1 VSFVTT
7 QPQASTA
14 SDGNV
19 QGTGSAMSAA
29 DATAAAPRTGPLRF
43 ILVVLSRFFELNRR
57 LSGRVD
63 KKLNP
68 DHGDLHRSFLR
79 AVETELQSLPP
90 GAVVVDIGGGRQ
102 CAYSHAVPQ
111 HSGIHLVAVDISPEE
126 LAANQD
132 VTDRRVANVA
142 EGLPF
147 ANAEVDLIV
156 SQYCLEH
163 VDGVPQ
169 AAQHMS
175 RVLKSGGKA
184 IHFMPCRYS
193 TFGVAARV
201 LPFGP
206 LLKLLHFVSPETV
219 GKVEFDVHYDHCY
232 PKAIEGVMRDA
243 GFRRVTVEA
252 SHISA
257 AYFFPVFPLYL
268 LVWAYESVVRRLGA
282 RSLMAYMMVTA
293 ER

>member
-7 QPQASTA
+7 QSEALLAPA
-14 SDGNV
+14 GNL
-19 QGTGSAMSAA
+19 QRNGSAIN
-29 DATAAAPRTGPLRF
+29 ATERATVAPTTRLLRF
-43 ILVVLSRFFELNRR
+43 IVSVLSRFFELNSR
-57 LSGRVD
+57 LSSRVD
-63 KKLNP
+63 TKLNP

-102 CAYSHAVPQ
+102 CAYSHAVPKDR
-111 HSGIHLVAVDISPEE
+111 GIRLVAVDISAEE
-126 LAANQD
+126 LAANQE

-147 ANAEVDLIV
+147 EDGEVDLIV

-163 VDGVPQ
+163 VDGVPR
-169 AAQHMS
+169 AAQHMA
-175 RVLKSGGKA
+175 RVLKPGGKA

-193 TFGVAARV
+193 TFGIAARV

-206 LLKLLHFVSPETV
+206 LLKLLHFATPETV

-232 PKAIEGVMRDA
+232 PKAIDRVMREA
-243 GFRRVTVEA
+243 GFQNVTVAA
-252 SHISA
+252 SHVSA
-257 AYFFPVFPLYL
+257 SYFFPVFPVYL
-268 LVWAYESVVRRLGA
+268 LVWAYESLVRLVDA
-282 RSLMAYMMVTA
+282 RSLMAYMFVTA
-293 ER
+293 QR

>member
-7 QPQASTA
+7 QPEALLAAAGS
-14 SDGNV
+14 S
-19 QGTGSAMSAA
+19 QGDGSATKSTGRAA
-29 DATAAAPRTGPLRF
+29 VDAASRLLRF
-43 ILVVLSRFFELNRR
+43 IFSVSRFFEWNSR
-57 LSGRVD
+57 LSSGVD
-63 KKLNP
+63 RKLNP

-79 AVETELQSLPP
+79 AVETELRSLPP

-102 CAYSHAVPQ
+102 CAYSQWVPKD
-111 HSGIHLVAVDISPEE
+111 SGIRLVAVDISPQE
-126 LAANQD
+126 LAANHD

-147 ANAEVDLIV
+147 EDGEVDLIV

-163 VDGVPQ
+163 VDGVPR
-169 AAQHMS
+169 AAQHMA
-175 RVLKSGGKA
+175 RVLKPGGKA

-206 LLKLLHFVSPETV
+206 LLKLLHFATPETV

-232 PKAIEGVMRDA
+232 PKAIDGVMRNA
-243 GFRRVTVEA
+243 GFQSVTVQT

-257 AYFFPVFPLYL
+257 SYFFPVFPLYL
-268 LVWAYESVVRRLGA
+268 LVWAYESLVRLVDA
-282 RSLMAYMMVTA
+282 RSLMAYMFVTA
-293 ER
+293 QR

>member
-1 VSFVTT
+1 MPSSRRWLWGMAGGFYVT
-7 QPQASTA
+7 
-14 SDGNV
+14 
-19 QGTGSAMSAA
+19 
-29 DATAAAPRTGPLRF
+29 
-43 ILVVLSRFFELNRR
+43 VLFRSIVAVLARFFELNRR
-57 LSGRVD
+57 LSRRVD

-79 AVETELQSLPP
+79 AVETALQSLPP
-90 GAVVVDIGGGRQ
+90 GAVVVDLGGGRQ

-111 HSGIHLVAVDISPEE
+111 NRAIRLVAVDISPEE

-132 VTDRRVANVA
+132 VTDRRVADVA

-147 ANAEVDLIV
+147 EDAEVDLIV

-163 VDGVPQ
+163 VDGVPR
-169 AAQHMS
+169 AAKHMA
-175 RVLKSGGKA
+175 RVLKPGGKA
-184 IHFMPCRYS
+184 IHFMPGRYS

-206 LLKLLHFVSPETV
+206 LLKLLHFTSPDTV

-232 PKAIEGVMRDA
+232 PKAIERVMRDA
-243 GFRRVTVEA
+243 GFRNVDVDA

-257 AYFFPVFPLYL
+257 DYFFPIFPLYL
-268 LVWAYESVVRRLGA
+268 IVWAYESLVRMLDA
-282 RSLMAYMMVTA
+282 RSLMAYLLVTA